1 MLSPAGIVAYCTLA
15 ALQGVLVALPR
26 PADSA
31 VWNRLRSP
39 GWALV
44 LPGSLLVGTFGVLAV
59 PRFATALAVL
69 AAITTPVLAA
79 LAVTKFARGSRV
91 AWLVALPALG
101 VGIVGHWSW
110 PAALAASILTALGC
124 LTLGAALVR
133 LTPLRWLAAGIAA
146 MCVLDV
152 LLLAT
157 GVGQPAPALLDN
169 ALSNSRLPDF
179 HQAQLGPIT
188 KDYPDLV
195 LTAVLGS
202 MLAGRA
208 ALQRTAAVLVAVPKP
223 LDVHRGSTV
232 TVGC

>member
-1 MLSPAGIVAYCTLA
+1 
-15 ALQGVLVALPR
+15 
-26 PADSA
+26 
-31 VWNRLRSP
+31 
-39 GWALV
+39 
-44 LPGSLLVGTFGVLAV
+44 
-59 PRFATALAVL
+59 
-69 AAITTPVLAA
+69 
-79 LAVTKFARGSRV
+79 
-91 AWLVALPALG
+91 
-101 VGIVGHWSW
+101 
-110 PAALAASILTALGC
+110 
-124 LTLGAALVR
+124 
-133 LTPLRWLAAGIAA
+133 

-208 ALQRTAAVLVAVPKP
+208 ALQRTAAVLIAVLASANGLLFLAADMLPATVPLGVAAAVVFALERRRSRPRRP
-223 LDVHRGSTV
+223 ARPRAVLAPFPPRSATESSMS
-232 TVGC
+232 